1 MDNKVSDF
9 GRHTLRKPLMS
20 HVSIEP
26 RPPLNR
32 GRVVWR
38 HWLCDTMRPEAM
50 FVLDY
55 IRLSQWAVVEI
66 LLALK
71 TQKAMTQ
78 VVYREEEIA
87 VTFCT
92 NFTKS
97 GFQLTARKN

>member
-1 MDNKVSDF
+1 
-9 GRHTLRKPLMS
+9 
-20 HVSIEP
+20 
-26 RPPLNR
+26 
-32 GRVVWR
+32 
-38 HWLCDTMRPEAM
+38 MRPEAM

-97 GFQLTARKN
+97 GFQLTARKNWGSGYSASENEFSVLGNQLGTLPWKRQILPFSAVISCL